1 MYHYSWFFLIPGVE
15 HGEVLHALESLP
27 GHQHAE
33 LANAHVIPAAWT
45 VVLLLTLLAVMA
57 RSGLNAARAKGGVEQ
72 YVPADNAS
80 ARNLMEIAV
89 ESLLGLAETVI
100 GRRDIAIRYFPLLG
114 TLFFYVLFS
123 NLMGL
128 VPGFLPPTSSIS
140 NNFAMAIVVF
150 LVFNY
155 AGFKENGLGYL
166 KHIAGPVWWLAP
178 VIFVL
183 EGFSILVRPVTL
195 SLRLYMNMF
204 ADHLLLG
211 VFSDLVAYVIPAAFV
226 GLGLF
231 VCFVQAFIFTLLP
244 TVYIAL
250 STAHE
255 GHDEHG
261 SHDHAGHGHGGHD
274 HGGHEHGGHAHAH

>member
-1 MYHYSWFFLIPGVE
+1 MYHWSWFFLIPGVE

-33 LANAHVIPAAWT
+33 LASAHAIPAAWT
-45 VVLLLTLLAVMA
+45 VVLLLTVLALLA
-57 RSGLNAARAKGGVEQ
+57 RSGLNAARAQGGTAQ
-72 YVPADNAS
+72 YIPADNAS
-80 ARNLMEIAV
+80 ARNLMEIGV
-89 ESLLGLAETVI
+89 ESLLGLAETVM
-100 GRRDIAIRYFPLLG
+100 GRRDLAIKYFPLLG

-128 VPGFLPPTSSIS
+128 IPGFLPPTSSIS
-140 NNFAMAIVVF
+140 NNFAMALVVF
-150 LVFNY
+150 VVFNY

-211 VFSDLVAYVIPAAFV
+211 VFSDLIAYVVPAAFV

-250 STAHE
+250 SAAHE
-255 GHDEHG
+255 DHGDHGHGHEHG
-261 SHDHAGHGHGGHD
+261 AGHGHA
-274 HGGHEHGGHAHAH
+274 AHAH

>member
-15 HGEVLHALESLP
+15 DGAVLHGLESLP
-27 GHQHAE
+27 GHVHAE
-33 LANAHVIPAAWT
+33 LASAHAIPAAWT
-45 VVLLLTLLAVMA
+45 VFLLLTLLALAA
-57 RSGLNAARAKGGVEQ
+57 RSGLNSARARGGTAQ
-72 YVPADNAS
+72 YIPGDSAS
-80 ARNLMEIAV
+80 PRNIMEIAI
-89 ESLLGLAETVI
+89 ESLLGLTETVI
-100 GRRDIAIRYFPLLG
+100 GRRDLAVKYFPLLG

-128 VPGFLPPTSSIS
+128 IPGFLPPTASIS
-140 NNFAMAIVVF
+140 NNFAMSLVVF

-155 AGFKENGLGYL
+155 AGFKENGMGYL

-183 EGFSILVRPVTL
+183 EGFSLFVRPVTL
-195 SLRLYMNMF
+195 SLRLYINMF

-211 VFSDLVAYVIPAAFV
+211 VFSDLVSYVLPMAFV

-231 VCFVQAFIFTLLP
+231 VCCVQAFIFTLLP

-255 GHDEHG
+255 GHD
-261 SHDHAGHGHGGHD
+261 D
-274 HGGHEHGGHAHAH
+274 HGGHGEGHAAHAH